1 MSDFS
6 NDDLL
11 DDDIESNNK
20 YDSSESW
27 IVAYADMITLLFI
40 FFTLILSM
48 SNISSMKLDR
58 LSEGMQKKST
68 YSLTQI
74 KNDIDKEIDRSEFKD
89 EISTAMT
96 ARGLEVLFNESMIFS
111 SAKAEIKVK
120 GNDVLTRFSKILGKI
135 SSKYYIAIEGH
146 SDDLPIKS
154 DSYKSNWELSAQRS
168 VNVAH
173 LLISNGVNE
182 NNISIGAFAKTRPVE
197 IINWQEDSVA
207 TINNKRIKNR
217 RVTLLIYKL

>member
-96 ARGLEVLFNESMIFS
+96 ARGLEVLFNESMMFS